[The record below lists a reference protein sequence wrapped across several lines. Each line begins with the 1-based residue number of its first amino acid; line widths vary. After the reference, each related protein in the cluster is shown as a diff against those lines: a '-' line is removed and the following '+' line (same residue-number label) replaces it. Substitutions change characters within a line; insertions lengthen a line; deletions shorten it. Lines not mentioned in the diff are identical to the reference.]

1 MPKKLLVAAVAEELA
16 AFPAPLPGYDRLV
29 TGPGKLNAAVL
40 LSEALERAE
49 YEEVLVVG
57 TSGLVDAD
65 TEDDLEGRVF
75 EVSAAVQ
82 HDVTDLDGVRGRH
95 ISLRERIELGH
106 PGVVV
111 ATGDS
116 FVDDAEEAAFIRSL
130 GARLVDMETY
140 AYAWVS
146 QRRGVPIRVVRAVSD
161 RAQDGA
167 TARWDEVV
175 TTCSRWLWEYVA
187 REGIVADAADAP
199 SSGADDGHPR

>member
-1 MPKKLLVAAVAEELA
+1 MKLLVAAVDAELA
-16 AFPAPLPGYDRLV
+16 AFPETLPGFVRLV
-29 TGPGKLNAAVL
+29 TGPGKLRAAVA
-40 LSEALERAE
+40 LSEALERGV
-49 YEEVLVVG
+49 YEEILVVG

-65 TEDDLEGRVF
+65 ADDDLDGSVF
-75 EVSAAVQ
+75 EVTAAVQ

-106 PGVVV
+106 PGLVV

-116 FVDDAEEAAFIRSL
+116 FVDDAETAAFIRSL

-140 AYAWVS
+140 AYAWVA
-146 QRRGVPIRVVRAVSD
+146 QRRGVPIRVIRAVSD

-175 TTCSRWLWEYVA
+175 TTCSQWLWEYVS
-187 REGIVADAADAP
+187 REGLVADAAGAP
-199 SSGADDGHPR
+199 SSGADNGHPR